1 MNTARADN
9 ENARLQPGV
18 KNTQQTHIAADSADN
33 VSEKQPKKPEID
45 LQSWAKLGGIGKP
58 IRTAS
63 KAKKSWIRG
72 AI

>member
-1 MNTARADN
+1 MSAATN
-9 ENARLQPGV
+9 EKASLAGLASS
-18 KNTQQTHIAADSADN
+18 KNTFFADSAAN
-33 VSEKQPKKPEID
+33 VAEIQPKKPEID